1 MGRWVLSP
9 FSRLVCLGTNIFREK
24 QFIKHSIHRH
34 TEQEQEGGW
43 RSMCMIH
50 KVLLSLVV
58 SSLAVAGEPVIQL
71 FDGKSLAGWEGDP
84 VYWRVE
90 DGSIVGEVTP
100 KTLLERN
107 SFLIWRG
114 GTVDDFELVV
124 EYRVS
129 AEGNSGINYR
139 SIETPEVKWSL
150 TGYQADIEGGPRW
163 TGQNYEER
171 GRKFLALRGQS
182 VVLRPGEKPK
192 VVTSLGTPEELQKK
206 VLREDWNTYRIIA
219 KGNEVRHFVNG
230 VLMSEIEDLDP
241 AHRRLSGLLGVQ
253 VHVGPPMKIEYR
265 KIELRKVTEGEE
277 GKDR

>member
-1 MGRWVLSP
+1 
-9 FSRLVCLGTNIFREK
+9 
-24 QFIKHSIHRH
+24 
-34 TEQEQEGGW
+34 
-43 RSMCMIH
+43 MIRAA
-50 KVLLSLVV
+50 LI
-58 SSLAVAGEPVIQL
+58 SLAVSTLAIAGESAIPL
-71 FDGKSLAGWEGDP
+71 FDGKSLAGWDGDP

-90 DGSIVGEVTP
+90 NGCIVGEVTP

-114 GTVDDFELVV
+114 GVVDDFELVV

-129 AEGNSGINYR
+129 AQGNSGINYR
-139 SIETPEVKWSL
+139 SIETQDLKWSL
-150 TGYQADIEGGPRW
+150 TGYQADIDDGPRW
-163 TGQNYEER
+163 IGQNYEER

-182 VVLRPGEKPK
+182 VVLRPEAEPE
-192 VVTSLGTPEELQKK
+192 VITSLGTDEELQKK
-206 VLREDWNTYRIIA
+206 VRSEDWNTYKIIA
-219 KGNEVRHFVNG
+219 KGNKVRHFVNG

-265 KIELRKVTEGEE
+265 KIELRKLRGEGE